1 MLPAVAL
8 KTTASDNSAD
18 CVARPADA
26 AAIAVATLAA
36 PEALAAKPGERASV
50 ALPFRSAFASAVAP
64 CSFATEASIGE
75 EFEPAAP
82 PAWTAVAVCE

>member
-8 KTTASDNSAD
+8 NTTASDNCAD

-36 PEALAAKPGERASV
+36 PEALAAKPVERASV
-50 ALPFRSAFASAVAP
+50 ALAFRSAFASAIAP

-82 PAWTAVAVCE
+82 PVWTAVAVCE